1 MPLFSLDNGRLVPAT
16 APEIEDEQL
25 RDEAL
30 MAIRDDAIA
39 LLYRP
44 LFPVAWLADTLR
56 SGGYRADRHMSLL
69 ALDPNQQTVTVD
81 VLPRIDQDSLMAA
94 LARAGRHTD
103 LGRGKLSGLYPR
115 GSAAFRREL
124 TDFLDA
130 CPANAPTGPRLI
142 ILALDIDPNAMS
154 AINSLAGSGVE
165 VQHVTLHESRTGLF
179 VNLNEIRPHAAAFR
193 MLIDSASQ
201 RPALTQDTEIL
212 SDDDDHAD
220 SPSTTEEPEPEAV
233 PSPRPGG
240 RRRMMRLARQQN
252 LHEAGADEPV
262 TESPAEAA
270 PEPER
275 EPEADPEIEP
285 LSDPL
290 PDEVVRS
297 GSTAFVPDKGSRQ
310 LAGIASPEE
319 PVSLRFRS
327 RRRRINAVARLTEE
341 GMLILEDGTAWEDPD
356 DAIGALTGRRST
368 KGWSSWKA
376 EDGATLADL
385 KNRQVRDGGGD
396 ADA

>member
-115 GSAAFRREL
+115 GSAVFRREL

-212 SDDDDHAD
+212 PDDDHTD
-220 SPSTTEEPEPEAV
+220 SPPTSEEPETEAV

-240 RRRMMRLARQQN
+240 RRRMMRLARQEGLGQASA
-252 LHEAGADEPV
+252 EEPAS
-262 TESPAEAA
+262 ESPAEA
-270 PEPER
+270 EP
-275 EPEADPEIEP
+275 DIEP
-285 LSDPL
+285 LPDPL

-297 GSTAFVPDKGSRQ
+297 GSTAFVPDKATRQ

-341 GMLILEDGTAWEDPD
+341 GLLVLEDGTAWDDPD
-356 DAIGALTGRRST
+356 DAVSALTGRRST
-368 KGWSSWKA
+368 KGWSAWKT
-376 EDGATLADL
+376 EDGNTLADL
-385 KNRQVRDGGGD
+385 KNHVVSGNHS
-396 ADA
+396 AD